1 MRVRVRLVVNTV
13 IADEAGSKEGRS
25 VALEHLGKS
34 PLALLACLIL
44 LSNWVP
50 TWLSKWK
57 QMKPQEAK

>member
-34 PLALLACLIL
+34 PLALLACLL
-44 LSNWVP
+44 DFV
-50 TWLSKWK
+50 
-57 QMKPQEAK
+57 E